1 MSDKSTQAQQVNS
14 HKFKCW
20 ILCAKDLTTERQKF
34 CIACNCDI
42 ERFLRFFAITC
53 LIFLSRFSSISFR
66 DCFSS
71 FSISSNRF
79 RVCNMRSSKSSS
91 MFFHKELWSFSTIV
105 TFWMSYCASRTVW
118 YTFCAILYKEI
129 KLVYNI
135 NNISRLFA
143 KKNTIHSKR

>member
-14 HKFKCW
+14 HKFRCW
-20 ILCAKDLTTERQKF
+20 ILCVKDLTIKRQKF

-42 ERFLRFFAITC
+42 ESFLRFFAIIC
-53 LIFLSRFSSISFR
+53 LIFLFRFSSINFR

-71 FSISSNRF
+71 FSISLNRL
-79 RVCNMRSSKSSS
+79 RDCSMISSTSSL
-91 MFFHKELWSFSTIV
+91 MFFHKELWSSSTIV
-105 TFWMSYCASRTVW
+105 TFWMSYCVSRIVW
-118 YTFCAILYKEI
+118 CTFCAILYKEI

-143 KKNTIHSKR
+143 KQDTIHSKT

>member
-1 MSDKSTQAQQVNS
+1 MNDKSTQAQQVNS
-14 HKFKCW
+14 HKFRCW
-20 ILCAKDLTTERQKF
+20 ILCAKDLTTERQRF

-42 ERFLRFFAITC
+42 ERFLRFFSIIC

-79 RVCNMRSSKSSS
+79 RVCSMRSSKSLSR
-91 MFFHKELWSFSTIV
+91 FFHKELWLSSTIV
-105 TFWMSYCASRTVW
+105 TFWMSYCASRIMW
-118 YTFCAILYKEI
+118 CTFYAILYKEI
-129 KLVYNI
+129 KLMYNI

-143 KKNTIHSKR
+143 KKDTIHSKK